1 VGKHIKEEFHKN
13 FQKNVLKQII
23 TIPLSWVERVM
34 LVACTTKRCT
44 VLNETGA
51 S

>member
-13 FQKNVLKQII
+13 SKKIVLKQII

-34 LVACTTKRCT
+34 LLACTTNCCT
-44 VLNETGA
+44 ILNETD
-51 S
+51 SS